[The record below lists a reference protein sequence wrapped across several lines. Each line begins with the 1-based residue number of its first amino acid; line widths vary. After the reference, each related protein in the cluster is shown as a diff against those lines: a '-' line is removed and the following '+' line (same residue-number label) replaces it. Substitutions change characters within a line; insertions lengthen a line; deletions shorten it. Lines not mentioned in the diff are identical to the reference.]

1 MKHTNN
7 HSRQVFIFAI
17 TLIVTV
23 CIFLFQKFSHPL
35 CDKQLSPLL
44 QTIITINGVFLTL
57 LTTYLI
63 GRGTMRRHEQLL
75 AEEKCRPLFD
85 KLTTFRLICKNIID
99 YGFTHRKHTT
109 DLLLYNKKYKPI
121 LYFDYL
127 ETICTDIQHP
137 LSEGLMEDTNF
148 SDTET
153 PFCLAAKTL
162 VYHKGFNK
170 LATNY
175 SELYSEQ
182 VMSIKYPISFIEKMY
197 EWQVFGRMK
206 HCLNDKRE
214 MLNWSFMKN
223 DRTIQ
228 KYFSLLY
235 PDNKDLSTEEIF
247 NKILDV
253 FEEKYLPELY
263 DIMSSAMP
271 DAIGTN
277 KIIVSL
283 MIIELIFGV
292 VIPIA
297 ILLFNVLCPTIVLL
311 LGLATIILLCSSAF
325 EIIRD
330 IKQKTTI
337 Y

>member
-1 MKHTNN
+1 MKRTNN

-17 TLIVTV
+17 TVIVTV
-23 CIFLFQKFSHPL
+23 CIFLFQKFSNPL

-85 KLTTFRLICKNIID
+85 KLTTFRLICKIIID
-99 YGFTHRKHTT
+99 QGFTYQKHTT

-127 ETICTDIQHP
+127 ETSCTNIQHS
-137 LSEGLMEDTNF
+137 LVEELMEDKNY
-148 SDTET
+148 SETET
-153 PFCLAAKTL
+153 PFCLAVKTL
-162 VYHKGFNK
+162 VYHKGYN
-170 LATNY
+170 LANNY
-175 SELYSEQ
+175 SELNSEQ
-182 VMSIKYPISFIEKMY
+182 VISVKYPIAFIEKMY

-206 HCLNDKRE
+206 HLLKHNRE

-223 DRTIQ
+223 DQSIQ

-235 PDNKDLSTEEIF
+235 PDNKDLPTEEII

-253 FEEKYLPELY
+253 FEENYLPELY
-263 DIMSSAMP
+263 GIMSSAMP

-277 KIIVSL
+277 KIIASL
-283 MIIELIFGV
+283 LIIELILGV
-292 VIPIA
+292 LVPIA

-311 LGLATIILLCSSAF
+311 LGLATIILLCSTVF